1 MTTDAAAQLK
11 TAKDSLV
18 SSLFELSKAA
28 NQTAGSIVDFY
39 NHIGEDEDDRLEA
52 FTTLTESL
60 QTLTAATNSLH
71 GISAELTNPDEDEK
85 DSGLGH
91 GGKDLDDGSSA
102 KDEDDDDE
110 DDSTAAADGAKGK
123 KKRKQRDP
131 NAPKKPLTVF
141 FAYSAYVRQELR
153 DARQRAGLAPL
164 SSTEITQEIS
174 KKWKLLSDEEKDTWR
189 KAYNIELGHY
199 QKAKEAY
206 LEAKKNGTLPPPG
219 TAPPPSQAPVPIPQ
233 GLLHATSAAALAAAS
248 AGSAGSGSGSRGHGA
263 SAGAAA
269 EHKRARDDD
278 SGEKKKKKKKKDKKK
293 DKSSN

>member
-1 MTTDAAAQLK
+1 MTTDAAAKLK

-39 NHIGEDEDDRLEA
+39 NHIGEDEDERLEA

-60 QTLTAATNSLH
+60 QTLTAASNSLH
-71 GISAELTNPDEDEK
+71 GISSELTNPDEDEK
-85 DSGLGH
+85 YAGHGH
-91 GGKDLDDGSSA
+91 GGKDLDDGTSA
-102 KDEDDDDE
+102 KDEDEDDE
-110 DDSTAAADGAKGK
+110 DEAAASADAATDAKGK

-219 TAPPPSQAPVPIPQ
+219 SVPPPNQAPVPIPQ
-233 GLLHATSAAALAAAS
+233 GLLHATSAAALAAANASKSAGGS
-248 AGSAGSGSGSRGHGA
+248 AGSASS
-263 SAGAAA
+263 AAA
-269 EHKRARDDD
+269 EHKRSRDDD